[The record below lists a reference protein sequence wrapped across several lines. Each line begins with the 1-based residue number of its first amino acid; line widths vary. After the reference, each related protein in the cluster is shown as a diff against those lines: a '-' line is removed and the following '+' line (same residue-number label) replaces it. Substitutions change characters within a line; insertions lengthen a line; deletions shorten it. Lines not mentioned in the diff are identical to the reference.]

1 MGKFRSNYLI
11 ILLSGVV
18 LLAACS
24 RTRDT
29 WASRTYHQITAK
41 YNPLFNA
48 EQALLKAK
56 TTVKQ
61 QSKLSFDTL
70 VPLYLV
76 TPEQMVSMIDADI
89 KRANEKA
96 TKTIRE
102 HTMVIAGKQK
112 NKTIKNA
119 YFVLGEAYYT
129 SRDFYKAIEIFNFI
143 AREYA
148 DHPIVIDAEIY
159 SIKSQT
165 QLGNYYAAREIA
177 NKYYKSKNLKK
188 KQQIELLKAMAAN
201 EIPDK
206 KYELARRYL
215 QEALTLKPSMTER
228 INLMY
233 LIAQLYELEGNYFEA
248 NKMFRK
254 IIKSSPPYIYQ
265 INAYLRMAA
274 NYDPNLMQ
282 SAEMLSD
289 LYKLTKKD
297 KNRDYLDAIYYQ
309 IADIYI
315 KDENFDKAFE
325 ALQKSINYSTENNI
339 QKGLSY
345 IRRGDLHFDFRE
357 YVPAEAN
364 YDSALIVLPKT
375 HFRYSAIEK
384 KKNSLT
390 ELVQH
395 LNVIAYEDS
404 VLRLAALDKRE
415 LDKVID
421 RIIQQAKK
429 ADEEA
434 QRERQVERDQPSMA
448 GRNTP
453 PATPTPAAGGMMGL
467 NAPGAPPTFYFYNQ
481 ALVAQGFTE
490 FTNRWGNRK
499 LEDDWRRKNKE
510 ITSTG
515 QSTASGDGSSE
526 GNTQGS
532 DDIKESDNP
541 KYKREY
547 YYARI
552 PSTSDSLEAAHKRIR
567 NAHEAAAR
575 IYKDVLND
583 PKEAIKMLENLL
595 KRYPDCDCTPR
606 VYYTLC
612 LIAQNQSL
620 TLKKEAYCDGL
631 IKKFPE
637 SSYAALL
644 TGKGQDTLY
653 AQKTNVQELQE
664 YKAAYQ
670 AYKSSKYSAAAQ
682 LVKEAIK
689 KYPNS
694 EMTPKWRL
702 LDALV
707 SAKTDSKD
715 SLKAKLESIVATYP
729 QSPEATEAQNILKH
743 LSGEGSAAIGSSAA
757 ASEFI
762 DAKSAPHQYMLVLE
776 NKGIDL
782 NTIRSTISN
791 FNTSKFPNSRLQLR
805 NILMGREYQL
815 ILVSGF
821 NNQAEALQYL
831 QEINKDMDFI
841 AYIPKPNHQVVIT
854 SDNFRKFYQKQLLK
868 EYIAFYEK
876 YINLPSN
883 PEKK

>member
-1 MGKFRSNYLI
+1 M
-11 ILLSGVV
+11 
-18 LLAACS
+18 ACS

-76 TPEQMVSMIDADI
+76 TPEQMVAVIDADI

-119 YFVLGEAYYT
+119 YFVLGEAYYV

-148 DHPIVIDAEIY
+148 DHPLAIDAEIY

-201 EIPDK
+201 EIPEK
-206 KYELARRYL
+206 KFELARRYV
-215 QEALTLKPSMTER
+215 QEALMFKPSKTDR
-228 INLMY
+228 VNLMY
-233 LIAQLYELEGNYFEA
+233 LIAQLYELEGNYYEA
-248 NKMFRK
+248 NKIFRK
-254 IIKSSPPYIYQ
+254 IIKGNPPYIYQ
-265 INAYLRMAA
+265 INAHLRMAA

-282 SAEMLSD
+282 SAEILSD
-289 LYKLTKKD
+289 LYKLTKRD

-325 ALQKSINYSTENNI
+325 ALQKSINYSTENNL

-345 IRRGDLHFDFRE
+345 IKRGDLHFDFRE

-364 YDSALIVLPKT
+364 YDSALTVLPKT

-384 KKNSLT
+384 KKKSLT

-404 VLRLAALDKRE
+404 VLRLAALDKKE

-434 QRERQVERDQPSMA
+434 QRERQEDRDQPITA
-448 GRNTP
+448 ARNSPPVTP
-453 PATPTPAAGGMMGL
+453 APAAGGMMGL
-467 NAPGAPPTFYFYNQ
+467 NAPGAPPAFYFYNQ
-481 ALVAQGFTE
+481 ALVNQGFTE

-499 LEDDWRRKNKE
+499 LEDNWRRKNKE
-510 ITSTG
+510 ITAIG
-515 QSTASGDGSSE
+515 QSSSTSE
-526 GNTQGS
+526 GDTDKNTQEAESNRG
-532 DDIKESDNP
+532 SDNP
-541 KYKREY
+541 KYTRAY

-552 PSTSDSLEAAHKRIR
+552 PGTPDSVEAAHKRIK

-637 SSYAALL
+637 SSFAALL
-644 TGKGQDTLY
+644 TGKGQDTLST
-653 AQKTNVQELQE
+653 QKANALELQE

-670 AYKSSKYSAAAQ
+670 AFKTSKYSSAAQ
-682 LVKEAIK
+682 LVKDALK

-694 EMTPKWRL
+694 EMTPKWWL

-707 SAKTDSKD
+707 TAKTASKD
-715 SLKAKLESIVATYP
+715 TLKAKLERIVTTYP

-743 LSGEGSAAIGSSAA
+743 LSGEGPAASGTSAA
-757 ASEFI
+757 AAEFT
-762 DAKSAPHQYMLVLE
+762 DVKSAPHQYMLVLE

-791 FNTSKFPNSRLQLR
+791 FNISKYPNSRLQLR

-821 NNQAEALQYL
+821 NNQAEAMQYL
-831 QEINKDMDFI
+831 KEINKDMDFI

>member
-1 MGKFRSNYLI
+1 MGKFSTNHLPF
-11 ILLSGVV
+11 ILLSIL

-56 TTVKQ
+56 MTVKQ
-61 QSKLSFDTL
+61 QSKQSFDTL
-70 VPLYLV
+70 VPLYLI
-76 TPEQMVSMIDADI
+76 TPEPLVPLIDADI

-112 NKTIKNA
+112 NKIIKNA

-129 SRDFYKAIEIFNFI
+129 SREYYKAIEIFNFI

-148 DHPIVIDAEIY
+148 DHPIAIDAEIY

-165 QLGNYYAAREIA
+165 QLGNYFAAREIA
-177 NKYYKSKNLKK
+177 SKYYKSKNLKK

-201 EIPDK
+201 EIPEK
-206 KYELARRYL
+206 KYELARKYL
-215 QEALTLKPSMTER
+215 QEAITLKPSKNDR
-228 INLMY
+228 INLLY
-233 LIAQLYELEGNYFEA
+233 LIAQLYEVEGNYFEA
-248 NKMFRK
+248 NKIFRK
-254 IIKSSPPYIYQ
+254 IVKINPPYIYQ

-282 SAEMLSD
+282 SADILSD
-289 LYKLTKKD
+289 LYKLTRKD

-309 IADIYI
+309 IADVYI
-315 KDENFDKAFE
+315 KDENFEKAFE
-325 ALQKSINYSTENNI
+325 ALQKSIDHSTENNT
-339 QKGLSY
+339 QKGLTY

-364 YDSALIVLPKT
+364 YDSALTVLPKT
-375 HFRYSAIEK
+375 HFKYSAIEK
-384 KKNSLT
+384 KKKSLT

-404 VLRLAALDKRE
+404 VLRLAALDKKE
-415 LDKVID
+415 LDKIID
-421 RIIQQAKK
+421 RIIQQVKK

-434 QRERQVERDQPSMA
+434 QRERSEQRDMPAMA

-453 PATPTPAAGGMMGL
+453 PAASSPSPGGMMGL

-481 ALVAQGFTE
+481 ALVSQGFIE

-499 LEDDWRRKNKE
+499 LEDHWRRKNKE
-510 ITSTG
+510 ITAPG
-515 QSTASGDGSSE
+515 QSSATGEGDADK
-526 GNTQGS
+526 NTQGS
-532 DDIKESDNP
+532 EASGENDKP
-541 KYKREY
+541 QYTREY

-552 PSTSDSLEAAHKRIR
+552 PTTTDSIEASHKRIK

-595 KRYPDCDCTPR
+595 KRYPDCDCAPR

-620 TLKKEAYCDGL
+620 TLKKETYCDGL
-631 IKKFPE
+631 IKKYPE
-637 SSYAALL
+637 SAFAALL
-644 TGKGQDTLY
+644 SGKGQDSLST
-653 AQKTNVQELQE
+653 QKANAQELQE
-664 YKAAYQ
+664 YKEAYQ
-670 AYKSSKYSAAAQ
+670 AYKSSKFSTAAH
-682 LVKEAIK
+682 LVKEALK
-689 KYPNS
+689 KYPSS
-694 EMTPKWRL
+694 EMTPKWWL
-702 LDALV
+702 LEALIT
-707 SAKTDSKD
+707 AKTASKD
-715 SLKAKLESIVATYP
+715 SLKAKLERLVATYP
-729 QSPEATEAQNILKH
+729 QSPQATEAQNILKH
-743 LSGEGSAAIGSSAA
+743 LSGETTAAGTSTAS
-757 ASEFI
+757 SEFT
-762 DAKSAPHQYMLVLE
+762 DVKSAPHQYMLVLE

-782 NTIRSTISN
+782 NMIRSTISN

-821 NNQAEALQYL
+821 NNQAEAMQYL
-831 QEINKDMDFI
+831 REINKDLDFI

-854 SDNFRKFYQKQLLK
+854 SDNFRKFYQKQMLN

-876 YINLPSN
+876 HINLPSN
-883 PEKK
+883 PGK